1 MNTALKH
8 WREAAT
14 VILAAG
20 LRRAQSADSLKTGL
34 EKVSDIAHISAFDY
48 QVLLLKRSGSSGFMP
63 NAYVFP
69 GGLADASDFSSDWQ
83 EVFQSFTKAP
93 NYGIGV
99 VKQPP
104 ETRPPIFAT
113 DRAQLGS
120 PIPGDVAF
128 RICAVRETFEE
139 SGVLLAVPT
148 HEESGIRVR
157 TDDARDSDPQP
168 TLTTLSGLWDR
179 DVLSKWRSL
188 VISDSANFIKM
199 CKELQCLPN
208 IWALH
213 EWGNW
218 LTPVGMHGK
227 QRRYDTA
234 FYICCL
240 RDTPHTLHDEK
251 EIVHFKWSSPSEV
264 LHSYKSKEI
273 WVAPPQ
279 FYELGRMCRCPALA
293 DLHRFAWQRS
303 LEGCEQ
309 WLPIHLVAPDCFAS
323 VLPGDALYP
332 EKVDRS
338 VKSGGVMKTETSL
351 EELQQDSANLHRI
364 VGQDPYSITVRMNI
378 TPKYNHL
385 SPLFGTDVDNPSK
398 NHSKL

>member
-20 LRRAQSADSLKTGL
+20 LRHAQSADSLKAGL
-34 EKVSDIAHISAFDY
+34 EKVSDIAHRSAFDY
-48 QVLLLKRSGSSGFMP
+48 QVLLLKRSGGSGFMP

-69 GGLADASDFSSDWQ
+69 GGLVDASDFSSEWQ

-99 VKQPP
+99 VKQPAD
-104 ETRPPIFAT
+104 TRPPIFAT

-139 SGVLLAVPT
+139 SGVLLAVPK

-157 TDDARDSDPQP
+157 TDDARDGDPQLS
-168 TLTTLSGLWDR
+168 LTTLSGLWDR

-188 VISDSANFIKM
+188 VIGNSANFIKM

-218 LTPVGMHGK
+218 LTPAGKYSK

-240 RDTPHTLHDEK
+240 RDTPHTLHDDK

-273 WVAPPQ
+273 WIAPPQ
-279 FYELGRMCRCPALA
+279 FYDLGRVCRFPALR
-293 DLHRFAWQRS
+293 DLHRFASQRS

-309 WLPIHLVAPDCFAS
+309 WLPIHLVTPDCFAS
-323 VLPGDALYP
+323 ILPGDALYP
-332 EKVDRS
+332 EKVGPYG
-338 VKSGGVMKTETSL
+338 KSGGVMKTEKSL
-351 EELQQDSANLHRI
+351 EELQPDRADLHRI
-364 VGQDPYSITVRMNI
+364 VGQDLYSLTVQMNI

-385 SPLFGTDVDNPSK
+385 SPLCGTGED

>member
-1 MNTALKH
+1 MNRALKH

-20 LRRAQSADSLKTGL
+20 LRHAPSADSLERVTHT
-34 EKVSDIAHISAFDY
+34 AHKPAFDY
-48 QVLLLKRSGSSGFMP
+48 HVLLLKRSGNSGFMP

-69 GGLADASDFSSDWQ
+69 GGLVDSSDFSSEWQ
-83 EVFQSFTKAP
+83 EVFKSFTKAP
-93 NYGIGV
+93 NFGIGV
-99 VKQPP
+99 AKQPP
-104 ETRPPIFAT
+104 GTRPPIFAT
-113 DRAQLGS
+113 DRAKLGS

-139 SGVLLAVPT
+139 SGVLLVVPK

-168 TLTTLSGLWDR
+168 ALTTLSGLWDR

-188 VISDSANFIKM
+188 VIGDSANFIKM
-199 CKELQCLPN
+199 CRELQCLPN

-218 LTPVGMHGK
+218 LTPIGMKDK

-251 EIVHFKWSSPSEV
+251 EIVHFKWSSPSEA
-264 LHSYKSKEI
+264 LHSYKSKELLL
-273 WVAPPQ
+273 APPQ
-279 FYELGRMCRCPALA
+279 VYELGRMCHCPSLT

-309 WLPIHLVAPDCFAS
+309 WLPLHLVAPDCFAS
-323 VLPGDALYP
+323 ILPGDALYP
-332 EKVDRS
+332 EKVDPS
-338 VKSGGVMKTETSL
+338 GKSGGVIKTEKSL
-351 EELQQDSANLHRI
+351 EEFLQDSANLHRF
-364 VGQDPYSITVRMNI
+364 VGQDPYSVTVQINI

-385 SPLFGTDVDNPSK
+385 SPLCGKDVDNPSK

>member
-1 MNTALKH
+1 MNRALKH

-20 LRRAQSADSLKTGL
+20 LRHAPSADSLERVTHT
-34 EKVSDIAHISAFDY
+34 AHKPAFDY
-48 QVLLLKRSGSSGFMP
+48 HVLLLKRSGNSGFMP

-69 GGLADASDFSSDWQ
+69 GGLVDSSDFSSEWQ
-83 EVFQSFTKAP
+83 EVFKSFTKKP
-93 NYGIGV
+93 NFGIGV
-99 VKQPP
+99 AKQPP
-104 ETRPPIFAT
+104 GTRPPIFAT
-113 DRAQLGS
+113 DRAKLGS

-139 SGVLLAVPT
+139 SGVLLAVPK
-148 HEESGIRVR
+148 HEENSIRVR

-168 TLTTLSGLWDR
+168 ALTTLSGLWDR

-188 VISDSANFIKM
+188 VIGDSANFIKM
-199 CKELQCLPN
+199 CRELQCLPN

-218 LTPVGMHGK
+218 LTPIGMQDK

-234 FYICCL
+234 FYFCCL
-240 RDTPHTLHDEK
+240 HDTPHTLHDDR

-273 WVAPPQ
+273 WIAPPQ
-279 FYELGRMCRCPALA
+279 FYELGRMRRFPALT
-293 DLHRFAWQRS
+293 DLHGFAWQRS
-303 LEGCEQ
+303 LDGCEH
-309 WLPIHLVAPDCFAS
+309 WLPVLLLAPDCVAS
-323 VLPGDALYP
+323 ILPGDALYP
-332 EKVDRS
+332 EKVDPSGR
-338 VKSGGVMKTETSL
+338 SGGVMKTEKSL
-351 EELQQDSANLHRI
+351 EELQGDSTNLHRI
-364 VGQDPYSITVRMNI
+364 VGQDPYSLTVHMNI

-385 SPLFGTDVDNPSK
+385 SPVSAADVDNSSK
-398 NHSKL
+398 DHSKL

>member
-34 EKVSDIAHISAFDY
+34 EKVTRIAHKSAFDY
-48 QVLLLKRSGSSGFMP
+48 QVLLLKRSGNSGFMP

-69 GGLADASDFSSDWQ
+69 GGLVDASDFSSEWQ
-83 EVFQSFTKAP
+83 EVFKSFTKVP
-93 NYGIGV
+93 YYGIGV
-99 VKQPP
+99 AKQPP

-139 SGVLLAVPT
+139 SGVLLAVPK

-168 TLTTLSGLWDR
+168 TLTTLSRLWDR

-199 CKELQCLPN
+199 CKEIQTKFQPFCKYIQMVLNSWEIHCL
-208 IWALH
+208 
-213 EWGNW
+213 
-218 LTPVGMHGK
+218 VS
-227 QRRYDTA
+227 Q
-234 FYICCL
+234 
-240 RDTPHTLHDEK
+240 
-251 EIVHFKWSSPSEV
+251 WSSPSEV

-273 WVAPPQ
+273 WIAPPQ
-279 FYELGRMCRCPALA
+279 FYELGRMRRFPALR
-293 DLHRFAWQRS
+293 DLHHFAWQRS
-303 LEGCEQ
+303 LDGCEQ
-309 WLPIHLVAPDCFAS
+309 WLPILLVAPDCFAS
-323 VLPGDALYP
+323 ILPGDGLYP
-332 EKVDRS
+332 EKVDPSGR
-338 VKSGGVMKTETSL
+338 SGGVMKTEKSL
-351 EELQQDSANLHRI
+351 EELQRDSANLHRI
-364 VGQDPYSITVRMNI
+364 VSQDPYSITVQMNI

-385 SPLFGTDVDNPSK
+385 SPLCGIDVDNPSK
-398 NHSKL
+398 DHSEL

>member
-20 LRRAQSADSLKTGL
+20 LRHAQSADSLKTGL
-34 EKVSDIAHISAFDY
+34 EKVSDIAHRSAFDY
-48 QVLLLKRSGSSGFMP
+48 QVLLLKRSGGSGFMP

-69 GGLADASDFSSDWQ
+69 GGLVDASDFSSEWQ

-99 VKQPP
+99 VKQPAD
-104 ETRPPIFAT
+104 TRPPIFAT

-139 SGVLLAVPT
+139 SGVLLAVPK

-157 TDDARDSDPQP
+157 TDDARDGDPQLS
-168 TLTTLSGLWDR
+168 LTTLSGLWDR

-188 VISDSANFIKM
+188 VIGNSANFIKM

-218 LTPVGMHGK
+218 LTPAGKYSK

-240 RDTPHTLHDEK
+240 RDTPHTLHDDK

-264 LHSYKSKEI
+264 LRSYKSKEI
-273 WVAPPQ
+273 WIAPPQ
-279 FYELGRMCRCPALA
+279 LYDLGRVCRFPALR
-293 DLHRFAWQRS
+293 DLHRFASQRS

-309 WLPIHLVAPDCFAS
+309 WLPIHLVTPDCFAS
-323 VLPGDALYP
+323 ILPGDALYP
-332 EKVDRS
+332 EKVGPYG
-338 VKSGGVMKTETSL
+338 KSGGVMKTEKSL
-351 EELQQDSANLHRI
+351 EELQPDRADLHRI
-364 VGQDPYSITVRMNI
+364 VGQDLYSLTVQMNI

-385 SPLFGTDVDNPSK
+385 SPLCGTGED

>member
-1 MNTALKH
+1 MNTALKY

-20 LRRAQSADSLKTGL
+20 LRHAQSADSLKTGL
-34 EKVSDIAHISAFDY
+34 EKVSAFDY

-69 GGLADASDFSSDWQ
+69 GGLVDASDFCSEWQ

-128 RICAVRETFEE
+128 RICALRETFEE
-139 SGVLLAVPT
+139 SGVLLAVPK
-148 HEESGIRVR
+148 HEESGICVR
-157 TDDARDSDPQP
+157 TGDARDSDPQP

-188 VISDSANFIKM
+188 VIGDSANFIKM

-218 LTPVGMHGK
+218 LTPVGKYDK
-227 QRRYDTA
+227 QRRYDAA

-240 RDTPHTLHDEK
+240 RDTPHALHDDK
-251 EIVHFKWSSPSEV
+251 EIVDFKWSSPTEV
-264 LHSYKSKEI
+264 LRSYRSKEI
-273 WVAPPQ
+273 WIAPPQ
-279 FYELGRMCRCPALA
+279 FYDLGRMCRFPALR

-303 LEGCEQ
+303 SEGCEQ
-309 WLPIHLVAPDCFAS
+309 WLPIHLVAPDGFAS
-323 VLPGDALYP
+323 ILPGDALYP
-332 EKVDRS
+332 EKEDPS
-338 VKSGGVMKTETSL
+338 GKSGGVTRTTPPRTIVNSDTYL
-351 EELQQDSANLHRI
+351 PHR
-364 VGQDPYSITVRMNI
+364 
-378 TPKYNHL
+378 
-385 SPLFGTDVDNPSK
+385 GTDQGVDIPCTSI
-398 NHSKL
+398 

>member
-20 LRRAQSADSLKTGL
+20 LRHAQSADSLKTGL
-34 EKVSDIAHISAFDY
+34 EKVSDIAHRSAFDY
-48 QVLLLKRSGSSGFMP
+48 QVLLLKRSGGSGFMP

-69 GGLADASDFSSDWQ
+69 GGLVDASDFSSEWQ

-99 VKQPP
+99 VKQPAD
-104 ETRPPIFAT
+104 TRPPIFAT

-139 SGVLLAVPT
+139 SGVLLAVPK

-157 TDDARDSDPQP
+157 TDDARDGDPQLS
-168 TLTTLSGLWDR
+168 LTTLSGLWDR

-188 VISDSANFIKM
+188 VIGNSANFIKM

-218 LTPVGMHGK
+218 LTPAGKYSK

-240 RDTPHTLHDEK
+240 RDTPHTLHDDK

-273 WVAPPQ
+273 WIAPPQ
-279 FYELGRMCRCPALA
+279 FYDLGRVCRFPALR
-293 DLHRFAWQRS
+293 DLHRFASQRS

-309 WLPIHLVAPDCFAS
+309 WLPIHLVTPDCFAS
-323 VLPGDALYP
+323 ILPGDALYP
-332 EKVDRS
+332 EKVGLS
-338 VKSGGVMKTETSL
+338 GKNGGVMKTEKSL
-351 EELQQDSANLHRI
+351 EELQPDRADLHRI
-364 VGQDPYSITVRMNI
+364 VGQDLYSLTVQMNI

-385 SPLFGTDVDNPSK
+385 SPLCGTGED